1 MVVKI
6 SHFIMTQARTVFT
19 NVFERISPKMLI
31 LQDLIFCRFHEKV
44 KICLFLPFKCG
55 YFSRVRY
62 IFFSV
67 NRLYLLQ
74 SLGKIF
80 THLLL

>member
-1 MVVKI
+1 MVVRI
-6 SHFIMTQARTVFT
+6 SHFILTQVRTVFT
-19 NVFERISPKMLI
+19 NALERISPKMLI
-31 LQDLIFCRFHEKV
+31 LQDLIFCRFHTKV

-62 IFFSV
+62 FFSV